1 MIIHTHTKR
10 SKKKGSKSASVLAAE
25 AALRAT
31 LTRCGYRGGVKART
45 SYNHDL
51 GVKHRDYS
59 GDSIPGNGSAKDRKT
74 YTGTEIAGIATMH
87 KSNAVPIR
95 RDNKSAAIDISS
107 MRR

>member
-1 MIIHTHTKR
+1 MIIHTNIKR
-10 SKKKGSKSASVLAAE
+10 NKKKTSKSASILAAE

-31 LTRCGYRGGVKART
+31 LARCGYRGGSKSAKK
-45 SYNHDL
+45 YNHDL
-51 GVKHRDYS
+51 GIQHRDYTN
-59 GDSIPGNGSAKDRKT
+59 DSIPGNGTAKDAKT